1 MPDFLFLRGRRG
13 DRPRAGSWLIGAVL
27 AVIVGRRLMLVLLLM
42 FGMVLVLDS
51 GWAGGQSGY
60 FGDVSG
66 THEAGVDALAA
77 EGLLEGTECEPG
89 LLCPDKAVKR
99 WVMAVWLVRAVDGSD
114 PVDRPAGRFGD
125 VPSDVWW
132 ATHVERLAELGVT
145 LGCGDGSRFCPD
157 DPVTRGQMAAFLV
170 RAFKLDAAPTSGFG
184 DVRGHFHED
193 SIRILAA
200 ERITAGCST
209 DPLMYCPNRSVTR
222 GQMATFLARAL
233 DLIPRPEPDAVVSQR
248 LLFVT
253 GRANELRLWESDS
266 GTDPITIAI
275 VDKNLDKGG
284 IYNPQL
290 SPDGETISYNLS
302 ESIELWVVG
311 LDGSNWTKVS
321 DLSHH
326 YEWSPDGLRLW
337 YIDVSTGELWVVDAD
352 GSNNTKLAAE
362 VEGYSYAR
370 DPGWAAWSPDGSR
383 IAYEGRDD
391 SGYNRQL
398 WVVDV
403 AGSNNRKLIDGADRF
418 VRWSPDGSRIA
429 YTTGS
434 ADALWIIDVD
444 GSNNRKLADM
454 NLASEIRRGAHVL
467 RSIYYWAPDGSG
479 IVYNARDDTGRWD
492 ELWMVDA
499 DSSYSIK
506 LADRVFSWNPYGF
519 RIAYLP
525 YPSELWVVDVD
536 GSKNTK
542 LADNIIPYTYPSWSP
557 SGSRIAYT
565 TKTAEDD
572 VRTIIVDLDGSDG
585 ELLGDRADMKTIEV
599 PFTDGSWSPDDSH
612 MAYFADYR
620 KETPV
625 LYLSTS
631 DLYLL
636 DLDSLTTAK
645 LVDDQLRYPSWSPDG
660 SLIAYKIPDYSSD
673 SIQLWVVN
681 TVDYGMHMIS
691 DDVSEQ
697 LIWVSRCY
705 TYYVYPH
712 TGWCYRGSI

>member
-1 MPDFLFLRGRRG
+1 
-13 DRPRAGSWLIGAVL
+13 
-27 AVIVGRRLMLVLLLM
+27 ML
-42 FGMVLVLDS
+42 GS
-51 GWAGGQSGY
+51 GWAGAQSGH

-77 EGLLEGTECEPG
+77 EGLLEGTECGPG
-89 LLCPDKAVKR
+89 LLCPDRPVER
-99 WVMAVWLVRAVDGSD
+99 WVIAVWLVRAVDGSD
-114 PVDRPAGRFGD
+114 PVDRPGGRFGD

-132 ATHVERLAELGVT
+132 ASHVERLAELGVT

-157 DPVTRGQMAAFLV
+157 DPVTRGQMATFLV
-170 RAFKLDAAPTSGFG
+170 RAFKLDAAALAGFG
-184 DVRGHFHED
+184 DVRGHAHED
-193 SIRILAA
+193 SIGILAA

-233 DLIPRPEPDAVVSQR
+233 DLISRPEPDAAVSQR

-275 VDKNLDKGG
+275 VDKDN

-290 SPDGETISYNLS
+290 SPDGETISYNLQ

-311 LDGSNWTKVS
+311 LDGSNHTKVS

-326 YEWSPDGLRLW
+326 YEWSPDGRRLW
-337 YIDVSTGELWVVDAD
+337 YINVSTGELWVVNAD
-352 GSNNTKLAAE
+352 GSNNTRLAAL
-362 VEGYSYAR
+362 VGRYSYAR
-370 DPGWAAWSPDGSR
+370 DPGWATWSPDGSR
-383 IAYEGRDD
+383 IAYEGRDA

-403 AGSNNRKLIDGADRF
+403 DGSNNRKLVDEADRF

-444 GSNNRKLADM
+444 GSNNKKLSDI
-454 NLASEIRRGAHVL
+454 NLASEIRRGALVL

-479 IVYNARDDTGRWD
+479 IVYNARVDTGRWD
-492 ELWMVDA
+492 ELWMVDV
-499 DSSYSIK
+499 DSSDRTK
-506 LADRVFSWNPYGF
+506 LADRVVYWTPNGF

-525 YPSELWVVDVD
+525 SYGELWVVNVD
-536 GSKNTK
+536 GSNNTK
-542 LADNIIPYTYPSWSP
+542 LADNLSLYSYPRWSP
-557 SGSRIAYT
+557 SGSRVAYIAET
-565 TKTAEDD
+565 VEDND
-572 VRTIIVDLDGSDG
+572 RTIIVDLDDSDG
-585 ELLGDRADMKTIEV
+585 KPLGDRSDMRTIEV
-599 PFTDGSWSPDDSH
+599 PFAVASVTSWSPDDSH

-625 LYLSTS
+625 LYFSTY

-636 DLDSLTTAK
+636 DLDSLTTTK
-645 LVDDQLRYPSWSPDG
+645 LVDDQLRFPSWSPDG
-660 SLIAYKIPDYSSD
+660 SLIVYKIPDYSSD
-673 SIQLWVVN
+673 NIQLWVVN
-681 TVDYGMHMIS
+681 TVDYSAHMIS
-691 DDVSEQ
+691 DDASEQ
-697 LIWVSRCY
+697 VIWVSRCY
-705 TYYVYPH
+705 TYYVYPA
-712 TGWCYRGSI
+712 TGWCYRGLI